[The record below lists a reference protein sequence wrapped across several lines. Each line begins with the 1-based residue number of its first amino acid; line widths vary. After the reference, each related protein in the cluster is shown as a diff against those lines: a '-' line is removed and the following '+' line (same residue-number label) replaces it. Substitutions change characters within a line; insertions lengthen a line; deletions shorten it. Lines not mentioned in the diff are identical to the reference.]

1 MRCWPKI
8 LTKIHGWTVV
18 NQVPNIESTHYD
30 YVVCCMKNL
39 QDVKPSVADIIRPAV
54 TPGKTAIVLIQ
65 NGLNIEKPIVEAFPT
80 NPALS
85 GVTFIGSHEPS
96 PGVIEHTF
104 KDIMLIGSF
113 DNPNIDKAVSDA
125 AARDFAMRYSA
136 GGKTDCTYVEDANR
150 SRWEKLLYNGTL
162 NPICAI
168 MRTDTSSLRLSNS
181 IEGLVRPAM
190 EEIRA
195 AASAKGYDLPQSAVR
210 KMIDIDPIDLFFK
223 PSMCVDAI
231 KVQDLTPKIRKS
243 S

>member
-1 MRCWPKI
+1 M
-8 LTKIHGWTVV
+8 V
-18 NQVPNIESTHYD
+18 NNVPSVQDSTESHYD
-30 YVVCCMKNL
+30 YVVCCMKNI
-39 QDVKPSVADIIRPAV
+39 QDIKPSITDIIRQAI
-54 TPGKTAIVLIQ
+54 TLGKTAIVLVQ

-80 NPALS
+80 NPVLS

-113 DNPNIDKAVSDA
+113 DNPNIDQTTGQA
-125 AARDFAMRYSA
+125 AAQDFATRYSA
-136 GGKTDCTYVEDANR
+136 GRRTDCTYVEDANR

-162 NPICAI
+162 NPICAV

-195 AASAKGYDLPQSAVR
+195 AATAKGYELPQSAVQ
-210 KMIDIDPIDLFFK
+210 KMIDIDSMDLFFK

-231 KVQDLTPKIRKS
+231 KVRSPSVVQLP
-243 S
+243 